1 MKKISDTTCWL
12 ICLHVEHH
20 ILLFSDQYDIDV
32 TIEKILIKETCFV
45 TQTL

>member
-1 MKKISDTTCWL
+1 MKSVSAATCML

-20 ILLFSDQYDIDV
+20 TLLFSDQEDIDV

-45 TQTL
+45 THTP